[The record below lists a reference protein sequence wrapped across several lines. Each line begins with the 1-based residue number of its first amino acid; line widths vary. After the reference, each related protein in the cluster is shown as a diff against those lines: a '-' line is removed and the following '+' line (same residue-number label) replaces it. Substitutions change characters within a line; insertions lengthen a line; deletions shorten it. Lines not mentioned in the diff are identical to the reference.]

1 MTTARGIQGL
11 PPEIFDIVLDN
22 LGDTKSLLQRCS
34 LVCRTW
40 LHASRP
46 RLFSIVSVQA
56 SGRRLSQFID
66 FLDTH
71 EDLASYVR
79 SLMV

>member
-1 MTTARGIQGL
+1 MATARGIQGL
-11 PPEIFDIVLDN
+11 PPEIFDIILYY
-22 LGDTKSLLQRCS
+22 LGDTKSLLQSRS
-34 LVCRTW
+34 LVCRSW

-56 SGRRLSQFID
+56 NERRLSRFIN

-71 EDLASYVR
+71 KDLASYVR